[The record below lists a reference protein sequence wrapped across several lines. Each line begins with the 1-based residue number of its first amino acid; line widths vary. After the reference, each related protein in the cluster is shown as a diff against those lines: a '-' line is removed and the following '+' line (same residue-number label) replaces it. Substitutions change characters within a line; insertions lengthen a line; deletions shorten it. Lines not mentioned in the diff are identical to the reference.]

1 MDDSGSKSG
10 LAARRKGL
18 VLGTRRAELGLIAR
32 IICASGDSWTGL
44 RAAWRTQHA
53 FRCEIYVLVVLTPV
67 AWWLGKNGV
76 ERALLIGSG
85 LFLAI
90 VELLNSAIE
99 TAVDR
104 IGNDY
109 HELSGRAK
117 DMGSAAV
124 LCSIIMAGMVWLLVL
139 VPG

>member
-1 MDDSGSKSG
+1 MEDSGSKFG
-10 LAARRKGL
+10 FAARRKGL
-18 VLGTRRAELGLIAR
+18 VLGMRRAELGLIGR
-32 IICASGDSWTGL
+32 IIAASGDSWTGL

-53 FRCEIYVLVVLTPV
+53 FRCEVYALIVLTPV

-85 LFLAI
+85 LLVVV

-104 IGNDY
+104 IGDDY
-109 HELSGRAK
+109 NELSGRAK

-124 LCSIIMAGMVWLLVL
+124 LCSIIMAGLVWLLVL
-139 VPG
+139 AQG

>member
-1 MDDSGSKSG
+1 M
-10 LAARRKGL
+10 
-18 VLGTRRAELGLIAR
+18 RRAELGLIAR
-32 IICASGDSWTGL
+32 IICASGDSWAGL
-44 RAAWRTQHA
+44 RSAWRTQHA
-53 FRCEIYVLVVLTPV
+53 FRCEVYAVVVLTPV

-76 ERALLIGSG
+76 ERAPLIGSG
-85 LFLAI
+85 LLVAI

-124 LCSIIMAGMVWLLVL
+124 YVPLLWL
-139 VPG
+139 GWYGFWS

>member
-1 MDDSGSKSG
+1 M
-10 LAARRKGL
+10 RR
-18 VLGTRRAELGLIAR
+18 VELGLIGR
-32 IICASGDSWTGL
+32 IICASCDSWTGL

-53 FRCEIYVLVVLTPV
+53 FRCEVCALLVLIPV
-67 AWWLGKNGV
+67 GWWLGKNGV

-85 LFLAI
+85 LLVAV

-104 IGNDY
+104 IGDDY

-117 DMGSAAV
+117 DIGSAAV

-139 VPG
+139 TPG

>member
-1 MDDSGSKSG
+1 MEDSGSKFG
-10 LAARRKGL
+10 LAAKRKGL
-18 VLGTRRAELGLIAR
+18 VLGMRRAELGRIRR
-32 IICASGDSWTGL
+32 IIAASGDSWTGL
-44 RAAWRTQHA
+44 RVAWRTQHA
-53 FRCEIYVLVVLTPV
+53 FRCEVYALLVLTPV

-85 LFLAI
+85 LLVVV

-104 IGNDY
+104 SGDDY
-109 HELSGRAK
+109 NELSGRAK

-124 LCSIIMAGMVWLLVL
+124 LCSIIMAGLVWLLVL
-139 VPG
+139 AQG